1 MKKTA
6 VFMNIGRGLT
16 VKETDLVQ
24 ALKEKMIAGA
34 VLDVFEKEPLTEN
47 SEIWECENVLITP
60 HCADQDSD
68 HCLRAVAI
76 FGENL
81 ERYVKDG
88 TKNLVNV
95 IDKKLG
101 Y

>member
-1 MKKTA
+1 MKKSA

-47 SEIWECENVLITP
+47 SEIWDCENVLITP
-60 HCADQDSD
+60 HCADQDTD
-68 HCLRAVAI
+68 HCLRAMEI
-76 FGENL
+76 FGKNL

-88 TKNLVNV
+88 TKNLINV
-95 IDKKLG
+95 IDKQLG